1 MMFEITFC
9 LHWGKVMASGYE
21 SIKAE
26 VVKVRPG
33 LTLPTLGVFGP
44 FMWRFH
50 PCSLVGVMLLS
61 RDSREAR
68 ANNIIALKK
77 GM

>member
-9 LHWGKVMASGYE
+9 LHWGKVMASGCE
-21 SIKAE
+21 STKAGDGGE
-26 VVKVRPG
+26 G
-33 LTLPTLGVFGP
+33 EAWSAHLGCLWS
-44 FMWRFH
+44 FMWRFR

-61 RDSREAR
+61 RDSREGG

>member
-44 FMWRFH
+44 LCGASAHVHWW
-50 PCSLVGVMLLS
+50 V
-61 RDSREAR
+61 
-68 ANNIIALKK
+68 
-77 GM
+77 